1 MWQMLGAKKKVKEVW
16 EAVKSMRVGAERV
29 KEANAQHLLHE
40 FENILFRFGETVDDF
55 ALWINTLVVDLH
67 VSGEAIEDTRVVK
80 KMLCVLP
87 KQYQSVAFSIE
98 TLLDLK
104 TLTIEELIGRLKMA
118 KERLRIEAV
127 TDKASK
133 LLLMEE
139 DWAARN
145 QHSLIPES
153 SSSFRGDKKSRK
165 TKSGSGAG
173 RGEHGDHGEK
183 K

>member
-1 MWQMLGAKKKVKEVW
+1 
-16 EAVKSMRVGAERV
+16 
-29 KEANAQHLLHE
+29 
-40 FENILFRFGETVDDF
+40 
-55 ALWINTLVVDLH
+55 LVVDLH

-104 TLTIEELIGRLKMA
+104 TLTIEELVGRLKMA
-118 KERLRIEAV
+118 EERLRIEAV

-145 QHSLIPES
+145 RHRLIPES

-165 TKSGSGAG
+165 TKSGSSAG
-173 RGEHGDHGEK
+173 RGARGDHGEK
-183 K
+183 KQPVIKLTSMGMPR